1 MDDFVKLLF
10 RDFNGIFPMTKY
22 INASV
27 IGR

>member
-1 MDDFVKLLF
+1 MDNFVNLLF
-10 RDFNGIFPMTKY
+10 RDFNGIFPMTEY